1 MGRFWQCA
9 ALIGVSFL
17 LGCGGYKAAKGVVVK
32 GKVTKG
38 GAPITVPNMDSGT
51 GTVKIDLFPVH
62 ANAQDEREGA
72 GTLSGSD
79 GNFTISGAGKGV
91 KPGKYKLAIFADT
104 GDGLNQLGDRFTGSN
119 SPIEFDISEKNLGGT
134 QDLGTLEV
142 DSFK

>member
-1 MGRFWQCA
+1 MTRFSHLMILVGA
-9 ALIGVSFL
+9 ALI
-17 LGCGGYKAAKGVVVK
+17 LGCGGYKPATGVVVK

-62 ANAQDEREGA
+62 ADVQDPRESM
-72 GTLSGSD
+72 GTLGKADGS
-79 GNFTISGAGKGV
+79 FEISGAGKGV
-91 KPGKYKLAIFADT
+91 VPGKYKLAIFADP
-104 GDGLNQLGDRFTGSN
+104 GDGVNQVGDKFTGSN
-119 SPIEFDISEKNLGGT
+119 SPIEVDVSDKNLGGT